1 VRTRYGLWVCAG
13 MVLAASIGVSVLL
26 AQNPSGSGVQPLA
39 GQPIYL
45 LDLNYV
51 FENYSKL
58 KVMRQQLQD
67 AAQRAEQVVKER
79 REAIRRMQEE
89 LDNFRPGT
97 PDYKKLE
104 EEITKRVADLNVFVA
119 QQRKEFMQQESRDYF
134 TVYQEVMDEVHY
146 FASQNRA
153 ALVLRFDR
161 KRVDPEM
168 PDSVVRAL
176 NRQVIWNNMGLDIT
190 DYILN
195 NLNRRLGVSD
205 SRSRP
210 TVPLAPRQ

>member
-1 VRTRYGLWVCAG
+1 MSTRYGLTACAG
-13 MVLAASIGVSVLL
+13 MVLAGVIGVSVLL
-26 AQNPSGSGVQPLA
+26 AQNPASQGVQPLA

-45 LDLNYV
+45 LDLNHV

-58 KVMRQQLQD
+58 KAMREQLQNE
-67 AAQRAEQVVKER
+67 AQRAEQVVKER

-89 LDNFRPGT
+89 LENFRPGT

-104 EEITKRVADLNVFVA
+104 EEITARVADLNVYVA
-119 QQRKEFMQQESRDYF
+119 RQRKEFMQQEARDYF
-134 TVYQEVMDEVHY
+134 TVYQEVMDEVNY
-146 FASQNRA
+146 FATQNRA

-176 NRQVIWNNMGLDIT
+176 NRQVIWNNMGLDVT

-210 TVPLAPRQ
+210 TVPLGPRQ

>member
-1 VRTRYGLWVCAG
+1 MSTRYGLMACAG
-13 MVLAASIGVSVLL
+13 MVLAGVIGVSVLL
-26 AQNPSGSGVQPLA
+26 AQNPVSQGVQPLA

-58 KVMRQQLQD
+58 KAMREQLQNE
-67 AAQRAEQVVKER
+67 AQRAEQVVKER

-89 LDNFRPGT
+89 LENFRPGT

-104 EEITKRVADLNVFVA
+104 EEITARVADLNVYVA
-119 QQRKEFMQQESRDYF
+119 RQRKEFMQQEARDYF
-134 TVYQEVMDEVHY
+134 TVYQEVMDEVNY
-146 FASQNRA
+146 FATQNRT

-161 KRVDPEM
+161 KRVDPEL

-176 NRQVIWNNMGLDIT
+176 NRQVIWNNMGLDVT

-210 TVPLAPRQ
+210 TVPLGPRQ